1 MLNLIFKD
9 KIIILKLF
17 LIPYIS
23 NLIVGFILRPKTIN
37 NNQLIKINNSKTFIE
52 TLLESIKK
60 SMNTMLIILGT
71 ITLFF
76 ILNAIIN
83 PLNNPLI
90 SGFLEISQGL
100 KSLELANLSINVK
113 QLYTLLFVCFGGLSI
128 ILQIKSILTD
138 TNISLKTFIKARL
151 IQTLIAIILL
161 II

>member
-1 MLNLIFKD
+1 
-9 KIIILKLF
+9 
-17 LIPYIS
+17 
-23 NLIVGFILRPKTIN
+23 
-37 NNQLIKINNSKTFIE
+37 
-52 TLLESIKK
+52 
-60 SMNTMLIILGT
+60 MLIILGT

-90 SGFLEISQGL
+90 SGLLEVSQGL
-100 KSLELANLSINVK
+100 KSLGLANLNLNVK

-151 IQTLIAIILL
+151 IQTLIAICLYFSNP
-161 II
+161 